1 MVYLNW
7 FQGLSLNQQQQ
18 MVRLLQQAQ
27 SLSWV
32 TVQQQKSIRQKL
44 EVSHAHVI
52 R

>member
-18 MVRLLQQAQ
+18 MVQLLQQAQ

-32 TVQQQKSIRQKL
+32 TVQQQQVIRQKL
-44 EVSHAHVI
+44 EVSHAHVT